1 VNTTVSRDDTTPNLF
16 VVGAAKS
23 GTTSLWTHLDAHPD
37 IFMSQPKEPHFF
49 SRGGHPGLPVVK
61 DPDAYAELFVRG
73 AGQRYRGDAS
83 PSYLWDAESPARIR
97 AAAPQAR
104 IIITLRDP
112 VERAYSNYL
121 GHIRVGLD
129 KRDFSQ
135 VVHEELADGDVDLG
149 ATPAPHIARGFYDEQ
164 VERYLERFGD
174 ATLVLLFDEFV
185 ADVRGTMG
193 RVFEWLGLD
202 PATADTLDP
211 TPVYPFLEPRHA
223 VAGALLR
230 VPGAKRIG
238 NAVLRGP
245 LRARVDRIVFNAEKP
260 TLDPELRRLLR
271 EVYAPHDARLR
282 ELLGRSLPWDGRE

>member
-1 VNTTVSRDDTTPNLF
+1 
-16 VVGAAKS
+16 
-23 GTTSLWTHLDAHPD
+23 
-37 IFMSQPKEPHFF
+37 M
-49 SRGGHPGLPVVK
+49 
-61 DPDAYAELFVRG
+61 
-73 AGQRYRGDAS
+73 
-83 PSYLWDAESPARIR
+83 WDAESPARIR